1 MFQEE
6 VSYAL
11 IQGSGLQLFEYS
23 KPQEVFP
30 IFKWF

>member
-1 MFQEE
+1 MFLEE

-23 KPQEVFP
+23 KPQVFP